1 MHCDWLLVQGNASP
15 LYKCGDFGLAEYLT
29 EELANNVQMVLID
42 RTDR

>member
-1 MHCDWLLVQGNASP
+1 MPVHFTNV
-15 LYKCGDFGLAEYLT
+15 GDFGLAEYLT